1 MSFLIYSAIISKSQ
15 LRKAL
20 ENFTVAF
27 PVSCLNNEVDVFGK
41 CLSAAGSPEYL
52 GCTEKQQAVSHGT
65 QSLGS
70 WAALSRSLT
79 GEVFVLLC
87 PTEGWWYLCSFG
99 NALLPSAG
107 QVHCVTRN
115 KGLQM

>member
-1 MSFLIYSAIISKSQ
+1 MFKHNCDFNIIRHNYFTI
-15 LRKAL
+15 RKAI
-20 ENFTVAF
+20 EKFTVAV

-41 CLSAAGSPEYL
+41 RLSAAGSPEYL
-52 GCTEKQQAVSHGT
+52 GCTEKQQAVPHGR

-79 GEVFVLLC
+79 GEVFCFCVPLKAVGA
-87 PTEGWWYLCSFG
+87 TA
-99 NALLPSAG
+99 ALARSAG

-115 KGLQM
+115 KELQM